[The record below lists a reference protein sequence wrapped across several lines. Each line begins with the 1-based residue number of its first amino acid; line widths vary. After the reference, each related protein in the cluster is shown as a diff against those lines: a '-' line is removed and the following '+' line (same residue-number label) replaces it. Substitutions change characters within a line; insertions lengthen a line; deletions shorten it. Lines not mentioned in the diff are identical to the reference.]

1 MNNVRNV
8 AALVVCAIGLTA
20 SWSMQPVCAQ
30 TKPVPQPPRPRT
42 AESWQTKLKQE
53 LPLLGHRNWILI
65 VDSAYP
71 LQTSPGV
78 ETIETGATL
87 PEVTQ
92 EVLHAVD
99 ESIHV
104 RPIVYMDSEL
114 PYLNEEDFSGVTPF
128 RHEIHAVLG
137 DLMITQLP
145 HEKII
150 GKVDEAGKLF
160 HILVLKTTQAIPYT
174 SVFLQL
180 DCKYLSAESE
190 AKLRVAIKNGDIRPI
205 SQGTS
210 NPQ

>member
-1 MNNVRNV
+1 MSNVRNV

-20 SWSMQPVCAQ
+20 SWSMQPVYAQ
-30 TKPVPQPPRPRT
+30 TRTVPQAPRPRS
-42 AESWQTKLKQE
+42 AEPWQTKLRQE

-104 RPIVYMDSEL
+104 RPIVYMDAEL
-114 PYLNEEDFSGVTPF
+114 PYLNEEDSPGVTPF
-128 RHEIHAVLG
+128 RHEIHAILG

-145 HEKII
+145 HEQII

-160 HILVLKTTQAIPYT
+160 HILILKTTQAIPYT

-190 AKLRVAIKNGDIRPI
+190 ARLRTAIKTGDIRPI

>member
-1 MNNVRNV
+1 MSNVQNL
-8 AALVVCAIGLTA
+8 AAIVLCSMGLTA
-20 SWSMQPVCAQ
+20 SWGIQQASAQ
-30 TKPVPQPPRPRT
+30 TKTATQSIRPRS
-42 AESWQTKLKQE
+42 AEPWQTKIKQE

-92 EVLHAVD
+92 EVLRNVD

-104 RPIVYMDSEL
+104 RPIVYMDAEL
-114 PYLNEEDFSGVTPF
+114 PYLSEEDTPGVTPF

-137 DLMITQLP
+137 DLPVTQLP
-145 HEKII
+145 HEQII
-150 GKVDEAGKLF
+150 GKVDEAGKVF
-160 HILVLKTTQAIPYT
+160 HILILKTTQAIPYT

-180 DCKYLSAESE
+180 DCKYLSADSE
-190 AKLRVAIKNGDIRPI
+190 AKLRTAMKAGDK
-205 SQGTS
+205 
-210 NPQ
+210 